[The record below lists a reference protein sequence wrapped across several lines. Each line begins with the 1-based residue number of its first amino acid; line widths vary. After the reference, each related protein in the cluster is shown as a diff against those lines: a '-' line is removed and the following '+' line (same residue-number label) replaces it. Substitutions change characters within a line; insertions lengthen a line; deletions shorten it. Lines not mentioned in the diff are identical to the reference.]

1 MIIALLLASS
11 SPFASQRLDNPTS
24 TIVSNRPHPGT
35 FLLTLACLLLCVR
48 QDSPEQDRWRFK
60 GLRCSILLE
69 QLALHRPI
77 TASHFAWHSECITH
91 CSCTSAANRPLW
103 PPSPTDL
110 REERTQVCAC
120 ATCLRSRS
128 PISEVCRSDAEV
140 AGFHHCSR
148 LFLARGT
155 SQRSRDAGS
164 PKEHWLTT

>member
-91 CSCTSAANRPLW
+91 CSCTSAANRPRRCGLHRRL
-103 PPSPTDL
+103 TL
-110 REERTQVCAC
+110 ERNEHRYVRA
-120 ATCLRSRS
+120 
-128 PISEVCRSDAEV
+128 
-140 AGFHHCSR
+140 R
-148 LFLARGT
+148 LAYGRGHL
-155 SQRSRDAGS
+155 SAKCVV
-164 PKEHWLTT
+164 PMLK